1 LIEVWLGL
9 FMFILLRNKFIQY
22 YFESNGI
29 YKYKQYS
36 IKQIFK
42 HWSVYPPL
50 LFVLFYLYLEYT
62 IFIKWYYFLQYQNII
77 KIVTLLSYL
86 PLVIKYHLY
95 ENDNPKYIKNE
106 YLSVAT
112 SPMVIAG
119 FFLWLG
125 SELNKLAMYFN
136 NNKMPTYPNISYWT
150 GYINNSGFI
159 DGIHTIGTSHS
170 SLILICNIFDLGY
183 GVLSFGDLLVRLY
196 VFIILYYSIKNKNKY
211 DERRN

>member
-9 FMFILLRNKFIQY
+9 FIYIFLRNKFIQY

-29 YKYKQYS
+29 YKYKQYC
-36 IKQIFK
+36 IRQIFK
-42 HWSVYPPL
+42 HWSVLPSIIML
-50 LFVLFYLYLEYT
+50 IFYLYLEYT
-62 IFIKWYYFLQYQNII
+62 MFVQNYYFLQYQYII
-77 KIVTLLSYL
+77 KTATLLSYF
-86 PLVIKYHLY
+86 PLIFTYKLY
-95 ENDNPKYIKNE
+95 DNPKYINNNFM
-106 YLSVAT
+106 SVIT
-112 SPMVIAG
+112 SPMIKSGCCLLIGSIFNRIAV
-119 FFLWLG
+119 F
-125 SELNKLAMYFN
+125 FN

-150 GYINNSGFI
+150 KYINDSGFI
-159 DGIHTIGTSHS
+159 DEIHTIGTSHS